1 MYGKKYQLNSCI
13 SSSLLQIS
21 MTITFNIVISKV
33 TRGILNSEHEKIT
46 YSSEYFEIYLLE

>member
-1 MYGKKYQLNSCI
+1 MYDKKYQLNSCI